1 MLLDDDGCLCCCLPG
16 LFGVEDSVKNNESDS
31 SIAVR
36 AILGGLDD
44 RQNTSHKQ
52 FLEVVCAK
60 CFGYCHIADLKLKLF
75 TLSFEAKNG
84 RNSRDGYLRIFD
96 MDLRQITAET
106 RLSLPDPVP
115 IQSSPNEETLYN
127 LGLKGLIL
135 RVPYPYGLWLQ

>member
-1 MLLDDDGCLCCCLPG
+1 MLLNDDGCLCCCLPG
-16 LFGVEDSVKNNESDS
+16 LFGVEESVKNNESDS
-31 SIAVR
+31 SISVR

-44 RQNTSHKQ
+44 RQNTFHKQ

-106 RLSLPDPVP
+106 RGHLTLETVQSVGVSNGTIFPCGS
-115 IQSSPNEETLYN
+115 IQHFT
-127 LGLKGLIL
+127 GT
-135 RVPYPYGLWLQ
+135 V